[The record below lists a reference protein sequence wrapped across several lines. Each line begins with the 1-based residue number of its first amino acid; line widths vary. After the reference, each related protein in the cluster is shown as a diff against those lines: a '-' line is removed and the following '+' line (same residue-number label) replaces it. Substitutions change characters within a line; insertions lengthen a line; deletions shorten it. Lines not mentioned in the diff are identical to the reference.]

1 MFYEHNDTFKKLKKE
16 NCHFYKLFIQ
26 YNVLDKAILK
36 LENNFN
42 DILELK
48 QIQLDLKY
56 KMFSIIK
63 DEEEY
68 NLQKNEKPLSMINT
82 CSDWNNIEQDD
93 FAN

>member
-1 MFYEHNDTFKKLKKE
+1 
-16 NCHFYKLFIQ
+16 
-26 YNVLDKAILK
+26 
-36 LENNFN
+36 
-42 DILELK
+42 
-48 QIQLDLKY
+48 
-56 KMFSIIK
+56 MFSIIK